1 MLGWRR
7 RQAGL
12 EPREE
17 AVRRYV
23 LTQYPLLGRAPTC
36 QEMAAALGLDEP
48 DRVRAT
54 LERLHA
60 LDLLDLDPGSGEI
73 RLAYPFSTVPTK
85 HRVQFCDWAA
95 AKPVYAP
102 CAVDALGITFL
113 LNRDL
118 SLRSAC
124 GTCGMPIAIDVR
136 DGRIASHTP
145 IETVVWME
153 TAYSGRA
160 CTSVCPT
167 IDFFCSSAH
176 ATAWW
181 QARPHESGYVLSL
194 GEALYLSREIFVDLL
209 KRQPDL
215 SSSNI
220 TAVSP
225 PGRGNTA
232 IAASSI
238 GSLVTAFLASVCC
251 IGSVVFAALGVGVGA
266 TGFLASTA
274 GFLKALV
281 PYRPLFM
288 GLTAVLLGVSL
299 YLAYRKPRAVCV
311 PEAVC
316 VPCAASRVNRTVL
329 WLMAILAV
337 VLILAPYWLEWVTGS

>member
-1 MLGWRR
+1 M
-7 RQAGL
+7 
-12 EPREE
+12 
-17 AVRRYV
+17 
-23 LTQYPLLGRAPTC
+23 
-36 QEMAAALGLDEP
+36 
-48 DRVRAT
+48 
-54 LERLHA
+54 
-60 LDLLDLDPGSGEI
+60 
-73 RLAYPFSTVPTK
+73 
-85 HRVQFCDWAA
+85 
-95 AKPVYAP
+95 
-102 CAVDALGITFL
+102 
-113 LNRDL
+113 
-118 SLRSAC
+118 
-124 GTCGMPIAIDVR
+124 
-136 DGRIASHTP
+136 
-145 IETVVWME
+145 
-153 TAYSGRA
+153 
-160 CTSVCPT
+160 
-167 IDFFCSSAH
+167 
-176 ATAWW
+176 
-181 QARPHESGYVLSL
+181 LSL